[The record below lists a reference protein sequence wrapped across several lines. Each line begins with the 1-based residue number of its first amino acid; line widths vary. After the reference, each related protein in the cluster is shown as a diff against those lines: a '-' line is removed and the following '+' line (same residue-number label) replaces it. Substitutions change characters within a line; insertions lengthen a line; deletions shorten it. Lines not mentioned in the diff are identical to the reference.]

1 MRKKI
6 YRKLLIIIILIICI
20 FILKNINFEEYTYTK
35 KSAFPKEVYG
45 VTVNNELI
53 NVGTKARNGK
63 KRKIK
68 FIVIHETDNF
78 SNGADAKRHA
88 IYLSENNKTS
98 TSWHYTVDSTEIY
111 HHIPDNEI
119 AHHAGT
125 QEGNKYGIGIEL
137 CVNKDGNFEK
147 TFDNASKLVA
157 YLLKEYNLTI
167 NNIKTHK
174 DCSGKDC
181 PNSILKDNR
190 VEEFIK
196 KVEYYKE
203 SE

>member
-1 MRKKI
+1 MRKKR
-6 YRKLLIIIILIICI
+6 YRKLLIIILLIICI
-20 FILKNINFEEYTYTK
+20 YIFKNIDFEKYTYTK
-35 KSAFPKEVYG
+35 KSAFPNEVYG

-53 NVGTKARNGK
+53 NIGTEARNGK

-68 FIVIHETDNF
+68 FIVLHETDNF
-78 SNGADAKRHA
+78 SIGANAKGHA
-88 IYLSENNKTS
+88 EYLCNNNTTS
-98 TSWHYTVDSTEIY
+98 TSWHYTVDNTEMY

-125 QEGNKYGIGIEL
+125 EDGNQYGIGIEL
-137 CVNKDGNFEK
+137 CVNKDGDFEK

-157 YLLKEYNLTI
+157 YLLQEYHLTV

-181 PNSILKDNR
+181 PYSILKDNR
-190 VEEFIK
+190 MEEFIK
-196 KVEYYKE
+196 KVEYYKN
-203 SE
+203 SK

>member
-20 FILKNINFEEYTYTK
+20 FILRNINFEEYTYTK

-45 VTVNNELI
+45 VTINNELI
-53 NVGTKARNGK
+53 DVGTKARNGK

-125 QEGNKYGIGIEL
+125 EDGNKYGIGIEL